1 MSTTTINTLFNLPGF
16 LARNNITHAYGMH
29 FGASWIDKLI
39 RYFDSELAATSVNYP
54 VKVELEGITYDGEL
68 EVRRDGSKAIRLTH

>member
-1 MSTTTINTLFNLPGF
+1 MSTTTINAMFNLPGF
-16 LARNNITHAYGMH
+16 LAQNNITHAYGMH

-39 RYFDSELAATSVNYP
+39 RYFDSELAAASVNYP

-68 EVRRDGSKAIRLTH
+68 EVRRDGSKAIRLNH